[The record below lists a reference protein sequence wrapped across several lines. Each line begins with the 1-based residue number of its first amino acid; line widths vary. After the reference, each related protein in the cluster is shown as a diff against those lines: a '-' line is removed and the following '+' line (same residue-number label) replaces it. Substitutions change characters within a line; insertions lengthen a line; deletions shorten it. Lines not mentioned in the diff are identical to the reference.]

1 MGDFFVAI
9 IVLIFVINVIHNINK
24 DLKIK
29 SAHKKYSKEFN
40 RRLPEYRTRTKA
52 IVDNCKSSMYIF
64 ARRNKRMRKLIY
76 DIEEGGDYL
85 TEYNKTDLKQVDR
98 IVEEELKYQ
107 SIYFFQDPET
117 FYSFPTQINNQ
128 TFEKIKGHFIRIFR
142 GLFNPGDEADLKL
155 EENTDALEAKIHRQ
169 SPWRRPSDC

>member
-1 MGDFFVAI
+1 MGDFFVAL
-9 IVLIFVINVIHNINK
+9 IVLIFVINAIYRINEE
-24 DLKIK
+24 LKIK

-52 IVDNCKSSMYIF
+52 LVDDCKSSMYLF
-64 ARRNKRMRKLIY
+64 ARRNKRMRKLLY

-98 IVEEELKYQ
+98 IVEEELKHQ

-128 TFEKIKGHFIRIFR
+128 TFEKIKARILNEMAIF
-142 GLFNPGDEADLKL
+142 
-155 EENTDALEAKIHRQ
+155 
-169 SPWRRPSDC
+169 SDDGNIYIGF